1 MSSFC
6 YALLHGLTKCER
18 CATEHAPMRGKK
30 PARWIEEDVGSK
42 EPWKLTRLMITS
54 IVPVDLNALIC
65 GNFEMLA
72 HLFLQIGDKN
82 KAAQYHNDFQTFR
95 EDVQN
100 LFYSDGGWFDFN
112 LKTRKLNKKYYGSI
126 VVPLFARCYHA
137 VDVEETERMFA
148 QLELF
153 DNVLKHPFGVPTSA
167 INTEQQWD
175 FPNIW
180 PPLAHMLVESLRR
193 SGSQRMEEKAKE
205 IARRWVSANYELY
218 TSCGRH
224 MWEKL
229 AADNGNPGI
238 GGEYVVQIGF
248 GWTNGGVLD
257 LLVTYGDE
265 ITKLPGLPEVKDTS
279 QTLVELV
286 SKWTHRISNRAST
299 PYPEIV
305 EAADSPSSLPLHLAE
320 SAANA
325 SMELQQQLNLM
336 AQAIAIQN
344 APSASSATLTLLSQQ
359 STANSATNLRG
370 ASNSGLSNMLDQY
383 ISATAAAAVTA
394 IQQQQLQLAH
404 LAVAPYNQQIATVS
418 STPATVA
425 NLPAPLAAYLQT
437 AASSQPSPVD
447 AAIQLLQHT
456 QDNASS
462 AGQPQTNP
470 TISLFST
477 LCPCNVSAIDATA
490 TTPCPFHSQQHNN
503 NGSSNSQQATANLP
517 LVTIGGPPAQLGQ
530 QQRQHTILVGVT
542 QSNSSIGQQRLL
554 RSSSIIQHPPSSAA
568 VGLAAA
574 IQSHRMAR
582 SSLKRPSNGAT
593 TASAASV
600 NGPAEEEGVL
610 SGTAAAVHVSSPPPL
625 LISPNATSVRLSS
638 GLGHP
643 HDGDG
648 GGPSR
653 GPKLRRLASF
663 GEMIASDGEI
673 TPRTQLS
680 GHMATSDL
688 TEFRAPSV
696 ASASTAVTS
705 VAAAIVQLQ
714 QQAAVAALPS
724 AVTFFSSLAS
734 ASPPSTAI
742 ANSHHHQ
749 QQHNLLSHHSLA
761 RDTTLSSPPS
771 VATPVADPTTA
782 SLAAELS
789 TSSASLSAGVEQ
801 IVAAALNAATAAN
814 AAFSPQ
820 TIAAM
825 AAATAFPPQN
835 ASAAPQCAVCAAAA
849 CQSRMGPS
857 MAAAVTACSC
867 LHHHHHHLH
876 CHHNALVPPPPFPVC
891 SLCNYVASSGSPSPS
906 TTTMPQTLQN
916 QHASNSNYLNNS
928 NNSCINANGTSFVG
942 NSHGTNRNGA
952 SGGVSASLQPTAQI
966 VPIAQRYLAMNSSA
980 LMGNNNGGGGNE
992 RVPLSNNISAN
1003 VNIHASAGGSSA
1015 AMAAAAALSPST
1027 VTAMLLNSAAAMG
1040 QHNHLPQLVQTSP
1053 SIYSLQR
1060 NLAMSDFAASQQT
1073 LPNVT
1078 SMQQSLLVNRMAQ
1091 QEREREAINHFYQQQ
1106 QQQRAAAVNAAAAAA
1121 AASQQHHLMRP
1132 LIMAN
1137 VLLLHNSGNVGDAAT
1152 LVLNGSTNAASA
1164 LAHATNPHHIVAN
1177 AMATATAP
1185 EPQPVGV
1192 SLDQIKKH
1200 SQKMAYVKDPDRTR
1214 TRPVHRLF
1222 G

>member
-1 MSSFC
+1 
-6 YALLHGLTKCER
+6 
-18 CATEHAPMRGKK
+18 
-30 PARWIEEDVGSK
+30 
-42 EPWKLTRLMITS
+42 
-54 IVPVDLNALIC
+54 
-65 GNFEMLA
+65 
-72 HLFLQIGDKN
+72 
-82 KAAQYHNDFQTFR
+82 
-95 EDVQN
+95 
-100 LFYSDGGWFDFN
+100 
-112 LKTRKLNKKYYGSI
+112 
-126 VVPLFARCYHA
+126 
-137 VDVEETERMFA
+137 
-148 QLELF
+148 
-153 DNVLKHPFGVPTSA
+153 
-167 INTEQQWD
+167 
-175 FPNIW
+175 
-180 PPLAHMLVESLRR
+180 
-193 SGSQRMEEKAKE
+193 
-205 IARRWVSANYELY
+205 
-218 TSCGRH
+218 
-224 MWEKL
+224 
-229 AADNGNPGI
+229 
-238 GGEYVVQIGF
+238 
-248 GWTNGGVLD
+248 
-257 LLVTYGDE
+257 
-265 ITKLPGLPEVKDTS
+265 
-279 QTLVELV
+279 
-286 SKWTHRISNRAST
+286 
-299 PYPEIV
+299 
-305 EAADSPSSLPLHLAE
+305 
-320 SAANA
+320 
-325 SMELQQQLNLM
+325 MELQQQLNLM

-470 TISLFST
+470 TMSLFST

-503 NGSSNSQQATANLP
+503 DGGSSNSQQASANVP

-530 QQRQHTILVGVT
+530 QQRQHTAILVGVT
-542 QSNSSIGQQRLL
+542 QSNSSIGQQRL

-600 NGPAEEEGVL
+600 NGPAEEEGIL

-638 GLGHP
+638 GLGHL
-643 HDGDG
+643 HDDDG

-663 GEMIASDGEI
+663 GEMIASEGEI
-673 TPRTQLS
+673 TPRTQFS
-680 GHMATSDL
+680 GHVATSDL

-749 QQHNLLSHHSLA
+749 QQHNLLSHHSPT
-761 RDTTLSSPPS
+761 RDTALSSPPS

-782 SLAAELS
+782 SLAAELG

-801 IVAAALNAATAAN
+801 IVAAALNAATVAN

-835 ASAAPQCAVCAAAA
+835 ATAAPQCAVCAAAA

-906 TTTMPQTLQN
+906 TTTMPQLQN
-916 QHASNSNYLNNS
+916 QHSSNSNYLNNS
-928 NNSCINANGTSFVG
+928 NNSCINATGTSFVG
-942 NSHGTNRNGA
+942 NSHGTNRNNA
-952 SGGVSASLQPTAQI
+952 SGGVSTSLQPTAQI
-966 VPIAQRYLAMNSSA
+966 VPIAQRYLAMNPSA
-980 LMGNNNGGGGNE
+980 LMGNNNNSGGGGGNE

-1060 NLAMSDFAASQQT
+1060 NLAMSDFATSQQT
-1073 LPNVT
+1073 LPNIT

-1106 QQQRAAAVNAAAAAA
+1106 QQRTAAVNAAAAAA

-1132 LIMAN
+1132 LIMVPRLPSQMDLAN

-1200 SQKMAYVKDPDRTR
+1200 SQKLAYVKDPDVPEQERDRCTVCLADFDTGDELR
-1214 TRPVHRLF
+1214 ALNLSSMPSGHGQRRCGKQCDGSRSCRHAQCVCSSRSGFCNVEYNELLIMKVDGSCIRDREDSVDF
-1222 G
+1222 EDLGYDFCCDNSVLYIQLK